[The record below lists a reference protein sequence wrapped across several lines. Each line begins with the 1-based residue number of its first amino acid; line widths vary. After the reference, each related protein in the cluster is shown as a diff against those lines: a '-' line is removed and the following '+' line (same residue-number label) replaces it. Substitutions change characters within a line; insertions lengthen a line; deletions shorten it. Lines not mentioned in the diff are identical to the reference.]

1 MSLEMRMT
9 GRARQVDKSDRRT
22 RSIQFRIEAGRGR
35 RGKGQDRRR
44 CYRGVFLRRQKRDG
58 DAVDG
63 RQSLSHSAGLPEP
76 AHLVYRVG
84 FQGYRELDRRRLAED
99 GQIGPEDWVLMKAFH
114 RDAHRAL
121 LMGRCFPVEGGYQVE
136 EVEPK
141 RQVGNQR
148 WKPPVERLI
157 PVEGIRSNV
166 EEVDAELAVAESA
179 YGVGGR
185 PTDLEREVFARW
197 RIGAVRIPCGRGI
210 VALSDEIDQH
220 VGDRSEVR
228 RSEYRDG
235 HR

>member
-44 CYRGVFLRRQKRDG
+44 G
-58 DAVDG
+58 
-63 RQSLSHSAGLPEP
+63 
-76 AHLVYRVG
+76 YRVG

-121 LMGRCFPVEGGYQVE
+121 LMGRCFPVEGRDQVE
-136 EVEPK
+136 EAEPK

-157 PVEGIRSNV
+157 PVEGIRSN
-166 EEVDAELAVAESA
+166 
-179 YGVGGR
+179 
-185 PTDLEREVFARW
+185 
-197 RIGAVRIPCGRGI
+197 
-210 VALSDEIDQH
+210 
-220 VGDRSEVR
+220 
-228 RSEYRDG
+228 
-235 HR
+235 

>member
-35 RGKGQDRRR
+35 RGKGQDRRC

-58 DAVDG
+58 D
-63 RQSLSHSAGLPEP
+63 E
-76 AHLVYRVG
+76 
-84 FQGYRELDRRRLAED
+84 
-99 GQIGPEDWVLMKAFH
+99 
-114 RDAHRAL
+114 
-121 LMGRCFPVEGGYQVE
+121 VE

-157 PVEGIRSNV
+157 PVEGIRSNM

-210 VALSDEIDQH
+210 VA
-220 VGDRSEVR
+220 
-228 RSEYRDG
+228 
-235 HR
+235 